1 MPLEA
6 TKNISAKTINIIDLY
21 APKEGTGDSPK
32 KNRKLMEK
40 QIFFCNVCP
49 HLTHVCNRVKERPFL
64 GPKSKRGGTS

>member
-1 MPLEA
+1 MSLEA
-6 TKNISAKTINIIDLY
+6 TKNINATTINIIDLN

-49 HLTHVCNRVKERPFL
+49 YLTHVYNRVKERPFF
-64 GPKSKRGGTS
+64 GPKS